1 MQKILKL
8 AIVMPIC
15 FALCQ
20 FFWQVLPL
28 DKLPDNIHLILNDAT
43 GPAFLLSA
51 FIGLS
56 CVFLWKIPIIDKII
70 HLLFDTNI
78 YLEGA
83 WKGVLDYTWKGEKR
97 SKDAYLVIKQPNA
110 FALHVWLVTDERIS
124 VSKSAYIDNYNGTYQ
139 LTYEYSTED
148 SSDNKIINP
157 LHSGFCT
164 LTLNNKIINGCYY
177 TSRKTAGRM
186 TFSFRNKSTA
196 INYSL
201 LTKLFN
207 KI

>member
-70 HLLFDTNI
+70 HLLFLI
-78 YLEGA
+78 MLEKKINLFHSL
-83 WKGVLDYTWKGEKR
+83 WKL
-97 SKDAYLVIKQPNA
+97 I
-110 FALHVWLVTDERIS
+110 F
-124 VSKSAYIDNYNGTYQ
+124 
-139 LTYEYSTED
+139 
-148 SSDNKIINP
+148 
-157 LHSGFCT
+157 
-164 LTLNNKIINGCYY
+164 
-177 TSRKTAGRM
+177 
-186 TFSFRNKSTA
+186 
-196 INYSL
+196 
-201 LTKLFN
+201 
-207 KI
+207 